1 MDKVL
6 KKGAFL
12 LLLIGG
18 FSFISSSDNNSLKV
32 KKSISEISEHLYKVS
47 IQVTNGNLVNGIA
60 KYEAKLPLSADF
72 VEEITKD
79 EAINFKLDGR
89 KVKLIWMHI
98 QKNRTYNMVF
108 TIKSKLPIERLKMN
122 GKMFGHHKGVKFS
135 YDDSEALIIY

>member
-6 KKGAFL
+6 KKVMFL
-12 LLLIGG
+12 LLLVGVL
-18 FSFISSSDNNSLKV
+18 SFISSSNTNDLKV
-32 KKSISEISEHLYKVS
+32 KKSITEISENLYQVS
-47 IQVTNGNLVNGIA
+47 IQITNGNLINGIA

-72 VEEITKD
+72 VEEVTKD

-122 GKMFGHHKGVKFS
+122 GKMFGHKKGVKFS

>member
-6 KKGAFL
+6 KKGVFL

-32 KKSISEISEHLYKVS
+32 KKSITEISEHLYKVS
-47 IQVTNGNLVNGIA
+47 IQVTNGNLINGIA

-79 EAINFKLDGR
+79 EAGKL
-89 KVKLIWMHI
+89 
-98 QKNRTYNMVF
+98 
-108 TIKSKLPIERLKMN
+108 S
-122 GKMFGHHKGVKFS
+122 
-135 YDDSEALIIY
+135 